1 MAPESR
7 LTQKLDSSDVIVY
20 VLSIDRTLIVL
31 LMIELN
37 DDDDDGDVIV
47 LVRNRGSIIHRIF
60 YCSVRLRRAVKKV

>member
-47 LVRNRGSIIHRIF
+47 LVRNRGSIIHRIS
-60 YCSVRLRRAVKKV
+60 YCAVR